1 MDRVTGIQKIG
12 RSCTESK
19 FQNPTWNHRAY
30 VIVNKGFDVIRKF
43 YLGSRLVSALDS
55 MRKVFETLR
64 FPPRLIFITVSW
76 ILGGGELQPRDK

>member
-55 MRKVFETLR
+55 MRKVSKRFVSPRGLSSLR
-64 FPPRLIFITVSW
+64 FR
-76 ILGGGELQPRDK
+76 GY

>member
-30 VIVNKGFDVIRKF
+30 VIVNNIVNKGFDVIRKF

-55 MRKVFETLR
+55 MRKVSKRFVSPRGLSSLR
-64 FPPRLIFITVSW
+64 FR
-76 ILGGGELQPRDK
+76 GY

>member
-1 MDRVTGIQKIG
+1 MDRVAGIQKIG
-12 RSCTESK
+12 KSSTESK

-43 YLGSRLVSALDS
+43 YLGSRLYAKS
-55 MRKVFETLR
+55 FETLR